1 MKDESPKAQL
11 IQKIKAVNNI
21 LVTVSR
27 NPSVDQL
34 VSALALAMALNKL
47 GKRSVAVFSGQ
58 IPAEIHFLD
67 PEKVFESNADSLRD
81 FIISISVD
89 KADRMQVKPEGD
101 FVKVYITPY
110 RTTITPDD
118 LRFEDGD
125 FNIELIIAIGVA
137 SRDELDASIASH
149 GKIFHNAVTATMNLS
164 KLNDALGT
172 ISWQDERLGC
182 YSEMCYSLAVGL
194 AGNDKSLIDS
204 SVATAFLTG
213 VVLKKRSIVPVL
225 SKEGYTTSLPFT
237 GLTVFTVATITN
249 SLSVLDVV
257 ALRKNA
263 PKIGTSPNNGTF
275 LIPSASSLRSNPPIT
290 KLSPSAT
297 SNVDFDLRVSK

>member
-164 KLNDALGT
+164 KEVEIGRA
-172 ISWQDERLGC
+172 SCRER
-182 YSEMCYSLAVGL
+182 V
-194 AGNDKSLIDS
+194 
-204 SVATAFLTG
+204 
-213 VVLKKRSIVPVL
+213 
-225 SKEGYTTSLPFT
+225 
-237 GLTVFTVATITN
+237 
-249 SLSVLDVV
+249 
-257 ALRKNA
+257 
-263 PKIGTSPNNGTF
+263 
-275 LIPSASSLRSNPPIT
+275 
-290 KLSPSAT
+290 
-297 SNVDFDLRVSK
+297 

>member
-81 FIISISVD
+81 FIIRIRVD

-137 SRDELDASIASH
+137 SRDELCH
-149 GKIFHNAVTATMNLS
+149 WCV
-164 KLNDALGT
+164 
-172 ISWQDERLGC
+172 C
-182 YSEMCYSLAVGL
+182 EM
-194 AGNDKSLIDS
+194 
-204 SVATAFLTG
+204 
-213 VVLKKRSIVPVL
+213 
-225 SKEGYTTSLPFT
+225 
-237 GLTVFTVATITN
+237 
-249 SLSVLDVV
+249 
-257 ALRKNA
+257 
-263 PKIGTSPNNGTF
+263 
-275 LIPSASSLRSNPPIT
+275 
-290 KLSPSAT
+290 
-297 SNVDFDLRVSK
+297 